1 MRDGEKSGLEQIRAL
16 VSASAEMAFEGQQ
29 RREVYGWGTSGG
41 TSGNFRD
48 GEIWYEVNN
57 S

>member
-48 GEIWYEVNN
+48 GEIWDEVNN